1 MKPDSERAR
10 RFLDILD
17 KRVMV
22 GDGAMGTLLYSRGV
36 SLELPFEA
44 LNVSDPMLVALV
56 HREYVEAG
64 SGLLETNTFRA
75 NRPCLAAKGLEN
87 KVREINKAGA
97 RLAREEAGEECF
109 VAGSVGPLPRPKA
122 DQEDFPRQDK
132 KAFYL
137 EQMEALIEGG
147 ADILLLETFPSLKE
161 LELAISVALGFDL
174 PVFAQLAFLEGGR
187 TLEGETVE
195 AVARRLSD
203 SGIAGIGANC
213 GTGPREMLDLAR
225 RLSTSTRLPISIF
238 PNSGFPQRI
247 NGRNIYLTTPE
258 YFASRGKELV
268 AEGVSIIGG
277 CCGTTP
283 DHIRLLVDAL
293 GDAKPVRPLQLVSGT
308 RPVKELRKTQQAATF
323 LDRWGKEPVI
333 TVELDPPKGLDT
345 SKILAAAEILA
356 DKGIAAI
363 NLAEN
368 PLARIRMGNIALA
381 REIQEKTGL
390 EVIIHLTGRDRNLIG
405 LHSDLMGAHLLGI
418 RNVLAVTGDPT
429 PLGNEAG
436 ASNVFDVTSI
446 GLLKLIST
454 LNKGETLYGAELGG
468 ATSFLAGAALNP
480 NETTL
485 PDQLDRLHKKIAAGA
500 RFVQTQPVFC
510 PKIIQKLFRSTRSLK
525 TPILLGIMP
534 LVSERNAEFLHNEV
548 PGIVIPEDVRL
559 RMRGKSGEEGIREGL
574 AIAREL
580 IASAGKAGG
589 FYLIPPFG
597 RVELAL
603 DLIDFIRHGLK
614 QV

>member
-1 MKPDSERAR
+1 MRPISERGK
-10 RFLDILD
+10 RFLDLLAN
-17 KRVMV
+17 RVMV

-44 LNVSDPMLVALV
+44 LNVSDPLLVALI

-64 SGLLETNTFRA
+64 ARLLESNTFRA
-75 NRPCLAAKGLEN
+75 NRPCLAAHGLE
-87 KVREINKAGA
+87 KKIGEINLAGA
-97 RLAREEAGEECF
+97 RLAREEAGEDCF

-122 DQEDFPRQDK
+122 DREDFSKKDK

-137 EQMEALIEGG
+137 EQMEALAEGG
-147 ADILLLETFPSLKE
+147 ADLLLLETFPSLKE
-161 LELAISVALGFDL
+161 LELAVSVALGLGL

-187 TLEGETVE
+187 TLEGDTVE
-195 AVARRLSD
+195 AVASRLNNC
-203 SGIAGIGANC
+203 GIAGIGANC
-213 GTGPREMLDLAR
+213 GSGPREMLDIAR
-225 RLSTSTRLPISIF
+225 RFSISTRLPISIF

-268 AEGVSIIGG
+268 ESGTSLIGG

-283 DHIRLLVDAL
+283 DHIRLLVAAL
-293 GDAKPVRPLQLVSGT
+293 GDAKPVRPLQVVSGST
-308 RPVKELRKTQQAATF
+308 QVKTPKKAEKVSTF
-323 LDRWGKEPVI
+323 LSSWGKEPVI
-333 TVELDPPKGLDT
+333 TVELDPPRGIDAD
-345 SKILAAAEILA
+345 KILAAAEALA
-356 DKGIAAI
+356 GKGIAAV

-381 REIQEKTGL
+381 REIQEKTGVD
-390 EVIIHLTGRDRNLIG
+390 VIVHLTGRDRNLIG

-418 RNVLAVTGDPT
+418 RNILAVTGDPT

-446 GLLKLIST
+446 GLLKLISA
-454 LNKGETLYGAELGG
+454 LNRGETLHGADIGG
-468 ATSFLAGAALNP
+468 VTSFLAGAAFNP
-480 NETTL
+480 DGGEMT
-485 PDQLDRLHKKIAAGA
+485 DQLDRLRKKVAAGA
-500 RFVQTQPVFC
+500 RFVQTQPLFC
-510 PKIIQKLFRSTRSLK
+510 PKTLNEVLDRTRALK
-525 TPILLGIMP
+525 TPLLVGIMP

-548 PGIVIPEDVRL
+548 PGIVIPEAVRA
-559 RMRGKSGEEGIREGL
+559 RMAGKSGKEGVREGL
-574 AIAREL
+574 AVAREL
-580 IASAGKAGG
+580 IAAAGVAGG

-603 DLIDFIRHGLK
+603 ELIDFIRHG
-614 QV
+614 

>member
-1 MKPDSERAR
+1 MKSYSERAR

-17 KRVMV
+17 QRVMV

-36 SLELPFEA
+36 SLELPFEV
-44 LNVSDPMLVALV
+44 LNVSDPLVVALI

-64 SGLLETNTFRA
+64 AGLLETNTFRA
-75 NRPCLAAKGLEN
+75 NRPCLAAKGLEK
-87 KVREINKAGA
+87 KVREINQAGA
-97 RLAREEAGEECF
+97 RLAREEAGEDCF
-109 VAGSVGPLPRPKA
+109 VAGSVGPLPRPQA

-161 LELAISVALGFDL
+161 LELAISVAVAFDL
-174 PVFAQLAFLEGGR
+174 PVFAQLTFLEGGR
-187 TLEGETVE
+187 TLEGETIE
-195 AVARRLSD
+195 AVALRLSD

-213 GTGPREMLDLAR
+213 GTGPREMLDIAR
-225 RLSTSTRLPISIF
+225 RLSISTRLPISIF

-268 AEGVSIIGG
+268 AVGVSIIGG

-293 GDAKPVRPLQLVSGT
+293 GDAKPVRPLQLVSAG
-308 RPVKELRKTQQAATF
+308 RSAKEPRKKQKAATF

-345 SKILAAAEILA
+345 SKIFEAAEILA
-356 DKGIAAI
+356 GKGIAAI

-381 REIQEKTGL
+381 REIQEKTGI

-454 LNKGETLYGAELGG
+454 LNNGETLYGAELGG

-480 NETTL
+480 NEATL
-485 PDQLDRLHKKIAAGA
+485 SGQLDRLHKKIAAGA

-510 PKIIQKLFRSTRSLK
+510 KQIIQKLFRATRSLK
-525 TPILLGIMP
+525 TPILLGLMP

-548 PGIVIPEDVRL
+548 PGIVIPEEVRL

-580 IASAGKAGG
+580 IASSGKAGG

-603 DLIDFIRHGLK
+603 DLIDFIRHDLK
-614 QV
+614 